1 VVAKLPTQY
10 FRYKVIGCQTS
21 MYVPQPSV
29 DTGYTLYRV
38 RTCVAAFT
46 YEPTYVM
53 RTLASIS
60 VG

>member
-38 RTCVAAFT
+38 RTCVTAVT

-53 RTLASIS
+53 
-60 VG
+60 